1 MRVRDLIAYHD
12 IIWPPPVVG
21 RMEHGRR
28 AETSEGFRAA
38 VLRSVQ
44 WTDRDGEASIG
55 MWLVYAGKAVNPASI
70 PCPNAKAAV
79 YRKLY
84 CALEE
89 GLGESMGVI
98 EDTELRPER

>member
-1 MRVRDLIAYHD
+1 VARVR
-12 IIWPPPVVG
+12 
-21 RMEHGRR
+21 RQR
-28 AETSEGFRAA
+28 
-38 VLRSVQ
+38 
-44 WTDRDGEASIG
+44 
-55 MWLVYAGKAVNPASI
+55 VNPASI
-70 PCPNAKAAV
+70 ACPNAKAAV